1 MMTTTPWKNMM
12 RRIYNHRLRQEA
24 HSLWGCLA
32 FGFDIQLFIVFVKL
46 DCHYLYTIYIYI
58 YDERTLRSHFDD
70 RNNMRKTPYQ
80 NIVYNIYY
88 IRDWIN
94 IVRGCENVSQ
104 FSFKG
109 TANVVFGRAHYIAQ
123 WRRLYS
129 CFVCGWRR
137 YTLRKTAAAS
147 WHENTCRCDC
157 ARRFS
162 ESKKLKDLL
171 LFGNVPVDNQTDR
184 QGAHQPSQWRAR
196 VRWWDGPAR
205 KVVYCDAIWFVLK
218 VRMIGFST
226 KSQNIVQ
233 THIVYLMLF

>member
-1 MMTTTPWKNMM
+1 MTTTPWKNMM

-109 TANVVFGRAHYIAQ
+109 TANVVFGSALYCPMTKVIFVFRV
-123 WRRLYS
+123 RLKTIHAKKNSS
-129 CFVCGWRR
+129 CF
-137 YTLRKTAAAS
+137 L
-147 WHENTCRCDC
+147 
-157 ARRFS
+157 
-162 ESKKLKDLL
+162 
-171 LFGNVPVDNQTDR
+171 
-184 QGAHQPSQWRAR
+184 
-196 VRWWDGPAR
+196 AR
-205 KVVYCDAIWFVLK
+205 KHVPLRLCAAIFRIQEVKGSIVVRERPGGQSNRSSRCA
-218 VRMIGFST
+218 ST
-226 KSQNIVQ
+226 IPVTCTCTMMRWPSAQSGI
-233 THIVYLMLF
+233 L